1 MIYLRRVLDR
11 DGRILED
18 HSSFYDPWTELDDR
32 VAAGYSKLFDV
43 PEQVMTP
50 ETAFLMQQLM
60 TEVCKPPGTGGR
72 AAALAKPV
80 AGKTGTTND
89 LFDAWFLGYTRD
101 LVTGVW
107 VGYDTYET
115 PMDKYATGGHYALPI
130 WLDYM
135 QKALKGVPQG
145 DFEAPS
151 EKIVWVN
158 IDGDTGQR
166 ATAETRQPVLE
177 AYLKGN
183 EPPDET
189 GTVATAPGQ
198 PSQPQQAPDAAQAAD
213 QMLKGG
219 L

>member
-1 MIYLRRVLDR
+1 MN
-11 DGRILED
+11 
-18 HSSFYDPWTELDDR
+18 
-32 VAAGYSKLFDV
+32 
-43 PEQVMTP
+43 P
-50 ETAFLMQQLM
+50 ETAFLTQQLM

-72 AAALAKPV
+72 AAALGKPV

-89 LFDAWFLGYTRD
+89 LFDAWFMGYTRD

-135 QKALKGVPQG
+135 SKALKGMPQA

-151 EKIVWVN
+151 EKIVWV
-158 IDGDTGQR
+158 DVDPDTGKR
-166 ATAETRQPVLE
+166 ATAETRQPVKE

-189 GTVATAPGQ
+189 GGAVVVG
-198 PSQPQQAPDAAQAAD
+198 QPQQQPPAPSNTQTAD

-219 L
+219 

>member
-1 MIYLRRVLDR
+1 L
-11 DGRILED
+11 G
-18 HSSFYDPWTELDDR
+18 
-32 VAAGYSKLFDV
+32 
-43 PEQVMTP
+43 
-50 ETAFLMQQLM
+50 
-60 TEVCKPPGTGGR
+60 
-72 AAALAKPV
+72 KPV

-89 LFDAWFLGYTRD
+89 LFDAWFMGYTRD

-115 PMDKYATGGHYALPI
+115 PMDKYATGGHTALPI

-135 QKALKGVPQG
+135 TKALKGVPQG
-145 DFEAPS
+145 FFEPPS
-151 EKIVWVN
+151 ENIVWVN
-158 IDGDTGQR
+158 VDGDTGKR
-166 ATAETRQPVLE
+166 AGPETRQPVFE

-189 GTVATAPGQ
+189 GQATAAICAHP
-198 PSQPQQAPDAAQAAD
+198 PCLLAPKPPPNPTNSQTAD